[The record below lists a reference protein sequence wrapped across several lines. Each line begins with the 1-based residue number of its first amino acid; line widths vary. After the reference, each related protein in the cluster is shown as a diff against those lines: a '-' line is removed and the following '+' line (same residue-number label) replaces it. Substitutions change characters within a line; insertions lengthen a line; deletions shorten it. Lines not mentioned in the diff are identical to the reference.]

1 MLCVHSKLVF
11 KCVTFTL
18 QNVDNRQNPVENI
31 LKSTGTNNL
40 IINTLTTIFITNV
53 DNVEKKPIIL

>member
-1 MLCVHSKLVF
+1 VHSKLFF

>member
-1 MLCVHSKLVF
+1 MLCTHSKLIF
-11 KCVTFTL
+11 KCIKFTL
-18 QNVDNRQNPVENI
+18 QNVDNRHNHVENI
-31 LKSTGTNNL
+31 LKSTGTNKL

>member
-1 MLCVHSKLVF
+1 MHSKLFF

-40 IINTLTTIFITNV
+40 IINTLTTIFTKS
-53 DNVEKKPIIL
+53 DRSDRKKPIIL

>member
-1 MLCVHSKLVF
+1 MHSKLFF
-11 KCVTFTL
+11 KHVTFTL